1 MHFVS
6 TCGHQQRV
14 SFEETLRRPIPSPGH
29 LWVPEHVPKVAW
41 PPSSAPIDAFV
52 NTVLQAFT
60 PSIFHGVTVNMPLN
74 LVTREEGLTELQLFH
89 GPTEAFK
96 DLGCQVA
103 AHIYAKCFHSCEKR
117 VYVATSGDTG
127 GAVAAAF
134 AAQKNGVPAT
144 ILYPL
149 GKISPY
155 QEKQMVEI
163 AAQTSRVAVVAVEGD
178 FDRCQKAAK
187 AILASTPKAI
197 SANSISLARL
207 LPQIAY
213 HAWAAAQLP
222 GVALVVP
229 SGNMGNACAAV
240 LAKKMGADI
249 SHIHIACNANDGVAR
264 FLQQKDKCYSPKPT
278 IATPAT
284 AMDVGKPSNWARLKW
299 LEVGPETPYVSAS
312 STPSSTIQRY
322 QERWGVCP
330 HTAVGYAAAEGLNF
344 PLVCV
349 LATASQVKFRR
360 YSPRVPKDLA
370 RVTYPELLPSLP
382 KRRLVFVGLPKTG
395 KHTLQQRFPGSTL
408 QSDDPKNECIV
419 FLDCRNTDLLRSR
432 GAVIEDE
439 TSVEDTRQ
447 SYRRKAHLWIVTDYN
462 TVNQAEKTLRALLA

>member
-6 TCGHQQRV
+6 TDGSQRV

-52 NTVLQAFT
+52 NTVLEAFT
-60 PSIFHGVTVNMPLN
+60 PPKFHGATVNMPLK
-74 LVTREEGLTELQLFH
+74 LVQREEGLAELQLFH

-103 AHIYAKCFHSCEKR
+103 AHVYSKCFSASEKR

-127 GAVAAAF
+127 GAVASAF
-134 AAQKNGVPAT
+134 AAHESGVPAT

-163 AAQTSRVAVVAVEGD
+163 AARTPRVAVVAVEGD

-187 AILASTPKAI
+187 TILASTPKAI

-240 LAKKMGADI
+240 FAKQMGADI
-249 SHIHIACNANDGVAR
+249 SHVHIACNANDGVAR
-264 FLQQKDKCYSPKPT
+264 YLQKDDPSYTPKPT

-284 AMDVGKPSNWARLKW
+284 AMDVGKPSNWARLEW
-299 LEVGPETPYVSAS
+299 LGVGPETPYVSAS
-312 STPSSTIQRY
+312 STPSSTIRNY

-330 HTAVGYAAAEGLNF
+330 HTAVGYAAAEGLDF

-349 LATASQVKFRR
+349 LATASPVKFRR
-360 YSPRVPKDLA
+360 FSPRVPKDLA
-370 RVTYPELLPSLP
+370 RVAHPEVLPSLS

-395 KHTLQQRFPGSTL
+395 KRTLQRRFPGSTL
-408 QSDDPKNECIV
+408 HSDDPRNECIV

-432 GAVIEDE
+432 GADIEDE
-439 TSVEDTRQ
+439 ATIERLRQ
-447 SYRRKAHLWIVTDYN
+447 SYRRKAHVWIVTDYN
-462 TVNQAEKTLRALLA
+462 TVDQAEKTLRALLA